1 MCLISILPK
10 GTAKYSDKVT
20 EFIENGFYANSSGS
34 GFMYKKN
41 GENFVYIKKGYFNLE
56 KLLADLKEA
65 NLKDDDEL
73 VIHHRI
79 RTSGLS
85 NNLNTHPFVVS
96 TNHDEV
102 ITLDG
107 KVDKPCLAHNGVF
120 SVDKYEKLNP
130 NFSDTYAFTRYI
142 MANVNVLNLFKTED
156 EIFETIADK
165 FIGYNKIVLLFPD
178 RDLVTYG
185 RFEEDEGYL
194 HSNDG
199 YKNRYVRNRGG
210 VETCPV
216 PMKKL
221 TTQSQNGQENTV
233 PFCQK
238 STTSLNKREFTPSI
252 LISRYKGETLYF
264 NKEIIGTGIR
274 LDGSIIRITESN
286 YNHFYIVSK
295 KEPLCNKPNVLFSFS
310 DTFRDFNPRKQSFY
324 NALHTSRNMA
334 YIKTEKEILSEYWF
348 YPKFEYTKIYADYL
362 HLMEKCGKLSNKSFK
377 KLTKT
382 LTIKLNTIVNKRQK
396 LKIPNDLYLKYKRI
410 DEIINLKSLY
420 LYYEYWSIEYPGNDV
435 FVVNATETKIKQ
447 LINDT
452 YKEESNDE
460 FLESIN
466 KDEILDT
473 EPIEDES
480 LLLMTN
486 VHND

>member
-10 GTAKYSDKVT
+10 GTVKYSDKVT
-20 EFIENGFYANSSGS
+20 EFIENGFHANSSGS

-65 NLKDDDEL
+65 NLTDDDEL

-79 RTSGLS
+79 RTSGLA

-96 TNHDEV
+96 SDHNEV

-130 NFSDTYAFTRYI
+130 DFSDTYAFTRYI

-156 EIFETIADK
+156 EVFETIADK

-185 RFEEDEGYL
+185 KFEEDEGYL
-194 HSNDG
+194 HSNGG
-199 YKNRYVRNRGG
+199 YRNRYIRNRGG
-210 VETCPV
+210 VETCSV
-216 PMKKL
+216 PNMKL
-221 TTQSQNGQENTV
+221 TKQSQNGQGNII

-238 STTSLNKREFTPSI
+238 SKTSLSKKEFTPSI
-252 LISRYKGETLYF
+252 LINRYRGEALYF
-264 NKEIIGTGIR
+264 DKSIIASGIR

-295 KEPLCNKPNVLFSFS
+295 KEPICNKPNVLFSFS
-310 DTFRDFNPRKQSFY
+310 ETFQDFNPLKQSFY
-324 NALHTSRNMA
+324 NALHTSSRNA

-348 YPKFEYTKIYADYL
+348 YPKFEYNKIYADYL
-362 HLMEKCGKLSNKSFK
+362 HLMEKCGKLSAKSFK

-396 LKIPNDLYLKYKRI
+396 LKIGNDLYLKYKRI

-420 LYYEYWSIEYPGNDV
+420 LYYEYWSIDFPNNNV

-452 YKEESNDE
+452 YKEESDDD
-460 FLESIN
+460 FLKNLKSEP
-466 KDEILDT
+466 LDT

-480 LLLMTN
+480 LLVMTN